1 MTIIGKDTVRFAFDP
16 TAAPAAVADAGE
28 TVRFLTRDC
37 YDGQL
42 IRDGMDFAAMDMS
55 RSNPISGP
63 LFIREARP
71 GDTLRIDVLSVTP
84 DDHGVMCIRTG
95 RGIYAVEGCHCRRF
109 PIRDGVIRF
118 DRDLEIP
125 VRPMI
130 GVIGVAPAEGADTH
144 TPGEHGGNMDIR
156 ELGAG
161 STLYL
166 PVYVPGALLSLGD
179 LHAVQGDGETAIC
192 GMEMSGAV
200 DLRVTV
206 IPGDAGLPT
215 PFLVTARAVYTT
227 AAAESL
233 DECSVT
239 AARKMHR
246 FLMDRLGLTDAQAA
260 MLLSLKGNLR
270 ITQVVNPRKG
280 CIMELP
286 VDLLRALA
294 GGKEIF

>member
-16 TAAPAAVADAGE
+16 SASPAAQAASGE

-42 IRDGMDFAAMDMS
+42 TRDGMDFAAMDMT
-55 RSNPISGP
+55 RNNPISGP
-63 LFIREARP
+63 LFIRDARP
-71 GDTLRIDVLSVTP
+71 GDTLRIDILSVTP

-95 RGIYAVEGCHCRRF
+95 RGIYEVEGCHCRRF
-109 PIRDGVIRF
+109 PIRDGAIRF

-166 PVYVPGALLSLGD
+166 SVYVPGALLSLGD
-179 LHAVQGDGETAIC
+179 LHAIQGDGETAIC

-206 IPGDAGLPT
+206 IPGGAGLPT
-215 PFLVTARAVYTT
+215 PFLVTDRAVYTT

-246 FLMDRLGLTDAQAA
+246 FLIDRLGLTDAQAA
-260 MLLSLKGNLR
+260 MLLSLNGDLR
-270 ITQVVNPRKG
+270 ITQVVNPHKG
-280 CIMELP
+280 CMMELP
-286 VDLLRALA
+286 MDILRELS